1 MSHACT
7 IGGEPVTLAWVQSS
21 ARAMRFRAGKIGED
35 PAELWKQL
43 RDPVRSDYA
52 AGVLLWL
59 LVPAG
64 LHERHKTPESLWE
77 SVTDDE
83 VPDVLTAIVGTLGD
97 SIPPEAEKKSGLRKS
112 PSPELNS
119 D

>member
-21 ARAMRFRAGKIGED
+21 ARAMRFRAGKIGEN
-35 PAELWKQL
+35 PAGLWTQL
-43 RDPVRSDYA
+43 RDPVRGDYA

-59 LVPAG
+59 LAPAD
-64 LHERHKTPESLWE
+64 LHKRHETPDSLWE
-77 SVTDDE
+77 SVTDE
-83 VPDVLTAIVGTLGD
+83 ELPDVLAAIVGTLGD
-97 SIPPEAEKKSGLRKS
+97 SIPPEAEKKSSSRKS
-112 PSPELNS
+112 PSPESNS